1 MPTTHSQLLAH
12 NVLNSQA
19 LFERFLLDFDE
30 TNRTKQAPAMPNHVA
45 WTLGHLAL
53 TAHRCAHRVLGHDDP
68 RPLPADAF
76 MDGDR
81 GDATRFATESVA
93 FGSTP
98 TDEPE
103 RYPNLARSLEI
114 MHAAHATLA
123 DTLGNASEDALAR
136 QTPWGAGTTTV
147 SDLALRMGFHIATHA
162 GQIVDLRRGL
172 GFEPVL
178 NRR

>member
-1 MPTTHSQLLAH
+1 
-12 NVLNSQA
+12 
-19 LFERFLLDFDE
+19 
-30 TNRTKQAPAMPNHVA
+30 
-45 WTLGHLAL
+45 
-53 TAHRCAHRVLGHDDP
+53 
-68 RPLPADAF
+68 
-76 MDGDR
+76 
-81 GDATRFATESVA
+81 
-93 FGSTP
+93 
-98 TDEPE
+98 EPE
-103 RYPNLARSLEI
+103 RYPSLARSVEI

-136 QTPWGAGTTTV
+136 QTPWGAGATTV